1 MGHIANLKL
10 MCYNY
15 DISHIGDV
23 IMEDKTCCFFGHR
36 TINETEELKLK
47 LNEIIEK
54 LIVDENV
61 DTFLFGSKSRFNS
74 LCLELVTE
82 IKEKYPHIKRVY
94 VRAEFP
100 DINEQ
105 STNYLL
111 ESYEDTYY
119 PEHIIGSGRAA
130 YVERNYEMIDNS
142 RFCIVYYDESN
153 APTTRKSGTKIALDY
168 AIKKKKQIIVLPAE
182 ITNV

>member
-1 MGHIANLKL
+1 MIEN
-10 MCYNY
+10 
-15 DISHIGDV
+15 
-23 IMEDKTCCFFGHR
+23 TCCFFGHR

-74 LCLELVTE
+74 LCLELVTK
-82 IKEKYPHIKRVY
+82 IKEKHPHIKRVY
-94 VRAEFP
+94 VRAEYP

-105 STNYLL
+105 YTNYLL
-111 ESYEDTYY
+111 ESFEDTYY

-130 YVERNYEMIDNS
+130 YVERNYEMINKS
-142 RFCIVYYDESN
+142 HYCIVCYDESN
-153 APTTRKSGTKIALDY
+153 FPTTRKSGTKIALDY
-168 AIKKKKQIIVLPAE
+168 AIKKQKHIIILLTE
-182 ITNV
+182 ETNM